1 MTFDA
6 GRGRVALLVGRAGVG
21 NNGPMPWLL
30 HRHLLGELL
39 RVFSL
44 CAAVLVM
51 VTAFG
56 AAIKPLA
63 EDDLIGP
70 LQTAKYIT
78 LAIVPMLQFALPFA
92 AGFAATIVLH
102 RVTSDNEILAAA
114 VGGISYRRILL
125 PIVALGVVLVVVMV
139 LLTQW
144 VIPRFWALMER
155 NLAADITRVVQASIQ
170 KGLPV
175 QIGDMEI
182 YADRLRIQPHPD
194 DTDAETRLIL
204 SRVAA
209 AELDEDG
216 RIVADVAARQAV
228 VDVHRRDGR
237 TYLMLALVDTVVF
250 NGKTGE
256 LVYTPQINPD
266 RAIPVAG
273 DLWDDPMFMTQGEL
287 LWLRRHPDGYRKVV
301 AAKVALAQSLR
312 DKEMWEHIDTQL
324 ATEGMVEL
332 IGGKDQRVVVRA
344 DRLMQGKF
352 STADGRS
359 VEVRQFDGQRPDR
372 RVSSDKVTIRLA
384 PGADLGHPAV
394 DLLLSDCEVV
404 DLRSGGAVNERAA
417 LTIPNLGVAGL
428 AGDLSKLPYRR
439 LLQRAEDRGGPIQ
452 NNAQRVAH
460 AVRALELEIHSR
472 IQRRYALSLTALL
485 LLLLGATLAMW
496 LRESLPLVIYVWA
509 FVPSV
514 LDVILIS
521 GGDHMAR
528 HDLPTV
534 GFIVMWS
541 GNGLLLLVLLWAYA
555 RLARN

>member
-1 MTFDA
+1 
-6 GRGRVALLVGRAGVG
+6 
-21 NNGPMPWLL
+21 
-30 HRHLLGELL
+30 
-39 RVFSL
+39 
-44 CAAVLVM
+44 
-51 VTAFG
+51 
-56 AAIKPLA
+56 
-63 EDDLIGP
+63 
-70 LQTAKYIT
+70 
-78 LAIVPMLQFALPFA
+78 
-92 AGFAATIVLH
+92 
-102 RVTSDNEILAAA
+102 
-114 VGGISYRRILL
+114 
-125 PIVALGVVLVVVMV
+125 
-139 LLTQW
+139 
-144 VIPRFWALMER
+144 
-155 NLAADITRVVQASIQ
+155 
-170 KGLPV
+170 
-175 QIGDMEI
+175 
-182 YADRLRIQPHPD
+182 
-194 DTDAETRLIL
+194 
-204 SRVAA
+204 
-209 AELDEDG
+209 
-216 RIVADVAARQAV
+216 
-228 VDVHRRDGR
+228 
-237 TYLMLALVDTVVF
+237 
-250 NGKTGE
+250 
-256 LVYTPQINPD
+256 
-266 RAIPVAG
+266 
-273 DLWDDPMFMTQGEL
+273 
-287 LWLRRHPDGYRKVV
+287 
-301 AAKVALAQSLR
+301 
-312 DKEMWEHIDTQL
+312 MWEHIDTQL